1 MSKLTT
7 QEIEMFSKATEIQE
21 KWQPQLF
28 DTFLC
33 GGKIDVFT
41 EVCHCEDCNKFK
53 TASGRN
59 FIFPDEI
66 MFVAW
71 IPTQDQLQYISF
83 GEYNAG
89 QFVEA
94 TIRGMWAWWVDC
106 MHIRKECSITSMW
119 QMWLCFVMHYK
130 FNKVWNG
137 ADWVFVDLRF
147 ARVSPARHWI
157 EENGE

>member
-7 QEIEMFSKATEIQE
+7 QEIDMFSKATEIQE
-21 KWQPQLF
+21 MWQPEVG
-28 DTFLC
+28 DTVYDLLGDGVEVVTSTFIRDGMLC
-33 GGKIDVFT
+33 IIAADYKYIATSKRICWVSSQ
-41 EVCHCEDCNKFK
+41 E
-53 TASGRN
+53 
-59 FIFPDEI
+59 
-66 MFVAW
+66 
-71 IPTQDQLQYISF
+71 QLQYISF

-106 MHIRKECSITSMW
+106 MHIRKECSITSMQ

-130 FNKVWNG
+130 FNKVWDG
-137 ADWVFVDLRF
+137 ADWVSVDLRS